1 MKKII
6 TKWVVIIG
14 GFLLLAII
22 FGLTAYDVKPNEYHL
37 ISAFGKINRVEK
49 EPGLKFKIPFI
60 EKDTVVP
67 KNEQYYDLALSEVI
81 TSDKKSM
88 IVDSFALWQ
97 IDDPVKFK
105 QTLNGSITNAETR
118 IETLVY
124 NAIQSVISSTE
135 QEKVI
140 SGRDGTLESSI
151 MKAVGDQMNQYGIV
165 NNSVETKRLD
175 LPEVNKADV
184 YSRMKS
190 ERAVIEAE
198 YKANGEFEAKKIS
211 NETDKTVEI
220 TVSNA
225 EAEAEKIIAEGEAE
239 YMRILATMYNTP
251 DKRAFY
257 EYQRELEML
266 KESISKEGN
275 ILILDPN
282 SPIVKMFYQ

>member
-6 TKWVVIIG
+6 VKWSVIG
-14 GFLLLAII
+14 GIFLVIAIL
-22 FGLTAYDVKPNEYHL
+22 FAMTTYQVKPNEYHL
-37 ISAFGKINRVEK
+37 ISAFGKINRVEST
-49 EPGLKFKIPFI
+49 PGLKFKIPFV
-60 EKDTVVP
+60 EKDTVLP
-67 KNEQYYDLALSEVI
+67 KNIQSYDLALSEVI

-97 IDDPVKFK
+97 IEDPIKFK

-124 NAIQSVISSTE
+124 NAIQSVISSTK

-151 MKAVGDQMNQYGIV
+151 MKAVGDQMSQYGIK
-165 NNSVETKRLD
+165 NNSIETKRLD
-175 LPEVNKADV
+175 LPEVNKKDV
-184 YSRMKS
+184 YSRMIS

-198 YKANGEFEAKKIS
+198 YIVNGEFNAKKIK
-211 NETDKTVEI
+211 NETNKTVEI

-239 YMRILATMYNTP
+239 YMKTLANMYDTP

-266 KESISKEGN
+266 KNSISKEGN
-275 ILILDPN
+275 TIILDPN
-282 SPIVKMFYQ
+282 SPIVKMFYK

>member
-6 TKWVVIIG
+6 TKWS
-14 GFLLLAII
+14 II
-22 FGLTAYDVKPNEYHL
+22 FGAFLLISIIFALSTFQVKPNQYHL
-37 ISAFGKINRVEK
+37 ISAFGKINRVEST
-49 EPGLKFKIPFI
+49 PGMKFKIPFV
-60 EKDTVVP
+60 EKDSVLS
-67 KNEQYYDLALSEVI
+67 KSIQAYDLALSEVI

-97 IDDPVKFK
+97 IEDPIKFK

-151 MKAVGDQMNQYGIV
+151 MKAVGNQMSQYGIK
-165 NNSVETKRLD
+165 NNSIETKRLD
-175 LPEVNKADV
+175 LPEVNKKDV
-184 YSRMKS
+184 YSRMIS

-198 YKANGEFEAKKIS
+198 YIANGEFNAKKIN
-211 NETDKTVEI
+211 NETNKTVEI
-220 TVSNA
+220 TISNA

-239 YMRILATMYNTP
+239 YMRILATMYDSP

-266 KESISKEGN
+266 KNSLSKNGN
-275 ILILDPN
+275 TIILDSD
-282 SPIVKMFYQ
+282 SPIVKMLYK

>member
-6 TKWVVIIG
+6 TKWS
-14 GFLLLAII
+14 II
-22 FGLTAYDVKPNEYHL
+22 FGAFLLISIIFALSTFQVKPNQYHL
-37 ISAFGKINRVEK
+37 ISAFGKINRVEST
-49 EPGLKFKIPFI
+49 PGMKFKIPFV
-60 EKDTVVP
+60 EKDSVLS
-67 KNEQYYDLALSEVI
+67 KSIQAYDLALSEVI

-97 IDDPVKFK
+97 IEDPIKFK

-151 MKAVGDQMNQYGIV
+151 MKAVGNQMSQYGIK
-165 NNSVETKRLD
+165 NNSIETKRLD
-175 LPEVNKADV
+175 LPEVNKKDV
-184 YSRMKS
+184 YSRMIS
-190 ERAVIEAE
+190 ERAVIVAE
-198 YKANGEFEAKKIS
+198 YIANGEFNAKKIN
-211 NETDKTVEI
+211 NETNKTVEI
-220 TVSNA
+220 TISNA

-239 YMRILATMYNTP
+239 YMRILATMYDSP

-266 KESISKEGN
+266 KNSLSKNGN
-275 ILILDPN
+275 TIILDSD
-282 SPIVKMFYQ
+282 SPIVKMLYK

>member
-6 TKWVVIIG
+6 VKWSVIG
-14 GFLLLAII
+14 GIFLAVAIL
-22 FGLTAYDVKPNEYHL
+22 FGLTTYQVKPNQYHL
-37 ISAFGKINRVEK
+37 ISAFGKINRVEST
-49 EPGLKFKIPFI
+49 PGLKFKIPFV
-60 EKDTVVP
+60 EKDTVLP
-67 KNEQYYDLALSEVI
+67 KSIQAYDLALSEVI

-97 IDDPVKFK
+97 IEDPIKFK
-105 QTLNGSITNAETR
+105 QTLNGSIENAETR

-124 NAIQSVISSTE
+124 NAIQSVISSTQ

-151 MKAVGDQMNQYGIV
+151 MKAVGDQMSQYGIK
-165 NNSVETKRLD
+165 NNSIETKRLD

-184 YSRMKS
+184 YSRMIS

-198 YKANGEFEAKKIS
+198 YKAKGELDAKKIS
-211 NETDKTVEI
+211 NETNKTVEI
-220 TVSNA
+220 TISNA

-266 KESISKEGN
+266 KNSISKEGN
-275 ILILDPN
+275 TIILDPN
-282 SPIVKMFYQ
+282 SPIVKMFYR

>member
-1 MKKII
+1 MIGTFLICSLII
-6 TKWVVIIG
+6 S
-14 GFLLLAII
+14 LS
-22 FGLTAYDVKPNEYHL
+22 AYKVAPNEYHM
-37 ISAFGKINRVEK
+37 ISSFGKIKRVEDT
-49 EPGLKFKIPFI
+49 PGLKFKIPFI
-60 EKDTVVP
+60 EQDTILP
-67 KNEQYYDLALSEVI
+67 KSEQYYDLALSEVI

-97 IDDPVKFK
+97 IEDPIKFK
-105 QTLNGSITNAETR
+105 QTLNGSIENGETR

-151 MKAVGDQMNQYGIV
+151 MNAVGDQMSQYGIKK
-165 NNSVETKRLD
+165 NSIETKRLD

-184 YSRMKS
+184 YSRMIS
-190 ERAVIEAE
+190 ERSVIEAE
-198 YKANGEFEAKKIS
+198 YKATGEFDAKKIQ
-211 NETDKTVEI
+211 NETNKTVEI

-239 YMRILATMYNTP
+239 YMRILATMYDSP
-251 DKRAFY
+251 EKRAFY

-266 KESISKEGN
+266 KNSIAKDGN
-275 ILILDPN
+275 TIILNPD
-282 SPIVKMFYQ
+282 SPIVKMFYK